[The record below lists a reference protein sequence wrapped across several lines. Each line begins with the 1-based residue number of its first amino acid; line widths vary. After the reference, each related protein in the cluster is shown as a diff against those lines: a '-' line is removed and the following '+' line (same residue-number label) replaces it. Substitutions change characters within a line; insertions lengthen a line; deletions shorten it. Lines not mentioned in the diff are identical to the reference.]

1 MICQIV
7 QQAFREGYL
16 SAETE
21 EQLRQLFRTGCDLDE
36 IDALTY
42 LQYGVMSGRIKRE
55 SQACQAAT
63 LLSDGV
69 LSR

>member
-1 MICQIV
+1 MIYQIV
-7 QQAFREGYL
+7 QQVFREGYL
-16 SAETE
+16 SAEAE
-21 EQLRQLFRTGCDLDE
+21 AQLRQLFRAGCDLDE
-36 IDALTY
+36 VDALTY

-55 SQACQAAT
+55 SQVRQAAA

>member
-1 MICQIV
+1 
-7 QQAFREGYL
+7 
-16 SAETE
+16 
-21 EQLRQLFRTGCDLDE
+21 
-36 IDALTY
+36 
-42 LQYGVMSGRIKRE
+42 VMSGRIKRE